1 MKGKI
6 IIISLCII
14 CSSILLANDNE
25 LTPEQIDRQVANRRQ
40 SIENYYKG
48 QVLEVTLRA
57 EEELRQLEIDDSLVY
72 KSLEAHTLAA
82 ELVSGTDRSRDDHW
96 LEPDRKIKTW
106 TLDRP
111 HYFFGFSGTSGRRRS
126 RSGTFGVVVERPYT
140 GGYYKTLTVN
150 FTRRF
155 VDAKTKINETKNRII
170 AQREAALLSLE
181 IQMQRAL
188 TVGLDKYKKQLQ
200 ALPNTAE
207 KKKQPENVV
216 TGILYS
222 DDNPAALLNEKIVHV
237 GDEFEDEIKITRISP
252 DSVEFEKDD
261 KTWSQAVGQ
270 KPHKNW

>member
-14 CSSILLANDNE
+14 CSPILLANDNE

-111 HYFFGFSGTSGRRRS
+111 HYFFGFSGTSGRRHR

-140 GGYYKTLTVN
+140 GGYYKTLTKN

-188 TVGLDKYKKQLQ
+188 TIGLDEYKKRLQ

-222 DDNPAALLNEKIVHV
+222 DDNPAALLNGKIIHV
-237 GDEFEDEIKITRISP
+237 GDEFEDEIKITAITT
-252 DSVEFEKDD
+252 DSVKFEKDD

>member
-25 LTPEQIDRQVANRRQ
+25 LTPEQIDRQVASRRQ

-82 ELVSGTDRSRDDHW
+82 ELVSGTDRSR
-96 LEPDRKIKTW
+96 
-106 TLDRP
+106 
-111 HYFFGFSGTSGRRRS
+111 
-126 RSGTFGVVVERPYT
+126 SGTFDVVVQRLYT
-140 GGYYKTLTVN
+140 DGYRKKLTVN
-150 FTRRF
+150 FIKRF

-181 IQMQRAL
+181 IQKQRAL
-188 TVGLDKYKKQLQ
+188 TVGLDEYKKQLQ
-200 ALPNTAE
+200 ALPNTAN

-222 DDNPAALLNEKIVHV
+222 DDNPAALLNGKIVHI
-237 GDEFEDEIKITRISP
+237 GDEFEDEIKITRINP
-252 DSVEFEKDD
+252 DSVKFEKDD
-261 KTWSQAVGQ
+261 KIWSQAVGQ

>member
-14 CSSILLANDNE
+14 CTPILLANDNE

-57 EEELRQLEIDDSLVY
+57 EEELRQLEINDSLVY
-72 KSLEAHTLAA
+72 KSLEAPILAA
-82 ELVSGTDRSRDDHW
+82 ELVLGTDRSR
-96 LEPDRKIKTW
+96 L
-106 TLDRP
+106 
-111 HYFFGFSGTSGRRRS
+111 
-126 RSGTFGVVVERPYT
+126 GTFGVVVERPYT
-140 GGYYKTLTVN
+140 GGHYKKLSMN

-155 VDAKTKINETKNRII
+155 VDAKTKINEVKNRII

-181 IQMQRAL
+181 IQKQRVL
-188 TVGLDKYKKQLQ
+188 TIGFDEYKKRLQ
-200 ALPNTAE
+200 ALPNTAR
-207 KKKQPENVV
+207 KKKQPKNVV
-216 TGILYS
+216 IGILYS
-222 DDNPAALLNEKIVHV
+222 DDNPAAVLNGKIVHV

-252 DSVEFEKDD
+252 DRVEFEKDD